1 LLRPPT
7 RGFRRLS
14 ALERYYWHHVWV
26 HPFDTHIPAKGE
38 LRTFPT
44 SRGGVNLVEELPSK
58 ASALKVPR
66 QATCVDAHKGT
77 GLEVPPL
84 LTCQVNFNQIQYFS

>member
-1 LLRPPT
+1 
-7 RGFRRLS
+7 
-14 ALERYYWHHVWV
+14 
-26 HPFDTHIPAKGE
+26 
-38 LRTFPT
+38 
-44 SRGGVNLVEELPSK
+44 VNLVEELPSK